1 MEFRHGDQSVKI
13 FAMRAV
19 KHLAWF
25 GRPTSSIN
33 LVNSLFGA
41 DTKGMVKAQTALTQ
55 AKDSFTLFGKTC
67 SLECCAGRNTS
78 CHSCSAQVFV
88 HAFLWAGL

>member
-1 MEFRHGDQSVKI
+1 MEFHHGGQSVKI
-13 FAMRAV
+13 FTMRSF

-41 DTKGMVKAQTALTQ
+41 DTKGMVKAQTTFTQ

-67 SLECCAGRNTS
+67 
-78 CHSCSAQVFV
+78 
-88 HAFLWAGL
+88 FL